1 MKRLTLLGIIA
12 LSFAVQAGNL
22 EIGEEY
28 FMNGNY
34 EQAEKYLLKALEN
47 EDRAAAYNDL
57 GILYKKQK
65 NMLKHKKCM

>member
-28 FMNGNY
+28 FMNANY
-34 EQAEKYLLKALEN
+34 EQAEQYLLKALEN

-65 NMLKHKKCM
+65 NMLKRKKCM